1 MAPAPPGNESSDW
14 LVSHRPVTS
23 LPRAPP
29 LSGAPAQSPAGG
41 SKSAQS
47 LPMGGGAG
55 FAGSWKAR
63 ETLLPAAKR
72 AVTAGKGGAPLLG
85 SAFFSCQFLSST
97 QLFCSDVRP
106 ASVVGHAPSPFPS
119 VFPASS
125 DRVSRPPSAVPVS
138 FAGFRFLAPPPHQ
151 PFAGA
156 HEVSP
161 APLERVREP

>member
-14 LVSHRPVTS
+14 LVSPRPVTS

-97 QLFCSDVRP
+97 QVFCSDVGPRLCRGAYSFTLPVCVCGLLRP
-106 ASVVGHAPSPFPS
+106 RLQAPFRNSCLL
-119 VFPASS
+119 
-125 DRVSRPPSAVPVS
+125 RCVPLFS
-138 FAGFRFLAPPPHQ
+138 NHPPH
-151 PFAGA
+151 PLP
-156 HEVSP
+156 EPTRS
-161 APLERVREP
+161 APLSRSG

>member
-14 LVSHRPVTS
+14 LVSPRPVTS

-97 QLFCSDVRP
+97 QVFCSDVGPRLCRGAYSFTLP
-106 ASVVGHAPSPFPS
+106 
-119 VFPASS
+119 VFAASS
-125 DRVSRPPSAVPVS
+125 DRVSRPPSAIPVS
-138 FAGFRFLAPPPHQ
+138 FAAFRFLATTPPH
-151 PFAGA
+151 PLP
-156 HEVSP
+156 EPTRS
-161 APLERVREP
+161 APLSRSG